1 MKKRYLAT
9 CLFAGAAF
17 LSGCSQQPPP
27 VDDAALAL
35 KVKTA
40 YVNDAVLFANP
51 NILITSENGVIT
63 LTGAVPDQS
72 IKDRIEKMTSEIK
85 GVKGIKNEIEVK
97 YIFTEKP

>member
-17 LSGCSQQPPP
+17 LSACSQQPPP
-27 VDDAALAL
+27 VDDAALAF

-51 NILITSENGVIT
+51 KIDISSENGVII
-63 LTGAVPDQS
+63 LTGTVPEQS
-72 IKDRIEKMTSEIK
+72 IKDRMENLTKGIK
-85 GVKGIKNEIEVK
+85 GVKGVKNEIEVK